1 MSYTVTK
8 YLTRPNTSIEWPEI
22 PVLESLGIGG
32 YDDIKS
38 SGKVNIDVAYSTDG
52 LTQTTVFVWSSKE
65 EYTGQLRGKDTRDS
79 KLTEASVPYFDYI
92 ASNNI
97 TGWVEEEDG
106 TVKVFNSTSKAF
118 EVEQKLIMFN
128 HTPVDLPPVK
138 ARNSDGVR
146 LYETPEGN
154 KYPSLTT
161 VLSIRNKK
169 GLHEWRKRVGNE
181 VANYVARTS
190 AARGTK
196 VHHMCEDFLNNE
208 FDEDKHKKDFLP
220 YCLFNQ
226 LKEQALCNIDNI
238 YAQEAGLYSDKYKV
252 AGRVDCIA
260 RYNGTPS
267 IIDFK
272 TSSRERTDDWNEN
285 YYIQGSAYAEM
296 FGE

>member
-1 MSYTVTK
+1 
-8 YLTRPNTSIEWPEI
+8 
-22 PVLESLGIGG
+22 
-32 YDDIKS
+32 
-38 SGKVNIDVAYSTDG
+38 
-52 LTQTTVFVWSSKE
+52 
-65 EYTGQLRGKDTRDS
+65 
-79 KLTEASVPYFDYI
+79 
-92 ASNNI
+92 
-97 TGWVEEEDG
+97 
-106 TVKVFNSTSKAF
+106 
-118 EVEQKLIMFN
+118 MFN

-154 KYPSLTT
+154 KYPSITT

-169 GLHEWRKRVGNE
+169 GLHEWRKRVGND

-190 AARGTK
+190 ASRGTK

-226 LKEQALCNIDNI
+226 LKEQALCNINDI

-260 RYNGTPS
+260 GYKGVPS

-272 TSSRERTDDWNEN
+272 TSSKERNDDWNEN

-296 FGE
+296 FGERTGIEISQVVILVVTEDGTVQEFIKDKHNYLDALVESVAEWRGQNEVSGVINNSVAAY